1 VHRCA
6 PSLTLT
12 VGQRNAASNLDRSPS
27 RHDGPPGGCVHRGAQ
42 VPDGRESSGYGDE
55 AVVAGMWDL
64 RRGGRWT
71 SSPRAWP
78 GQRQSKPR
86 EPANPDVCDLRG
98 DSEEGT

>member
-1 VHRCA
+1 
-6 PSLTLT
+6 
-12 VGQRNAASNLDRSPS
+12 
-27 RHDGPPGGCVHRGAQ
+27 VHRGAQ